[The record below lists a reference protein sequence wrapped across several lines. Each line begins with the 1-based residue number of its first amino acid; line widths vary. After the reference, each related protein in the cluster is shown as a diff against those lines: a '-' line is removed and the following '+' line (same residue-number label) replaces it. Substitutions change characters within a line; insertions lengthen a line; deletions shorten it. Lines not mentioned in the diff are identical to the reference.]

1 MQFWGV
7 KKWCSKHACW
17 KFLKSGRL
25 LVVLREHI
33 IFHVKWFD
41 VRKISEVFWA
51 KLYCKTWSF
60 LQVFV
65 GFELSTRKS
74 EIKKKLCMPEII
86 FSKKE
91 FQIWDFWIIYI
102 LVQISIF
109 LGTALGYFSSSV
121 NLGYRHFGSATPPLH
136 HHHHHNEKASYGP
149 VYRFQ
154 GF

>member
-1 MQFWGV
+1 MQFLGV

-17 KFLKSGRL
+17 KFVKSERL

-51 KLYCKTWSF
+51 KLYCKTWSC
-60 LQVFV
+60 LLALK
-65 GFELSTRKS
+65 LSTRKS

-91 FQIWDFWIIYI
+91 SQIWDFWIIYI

-109 LGTALGYFSSSV
+109 WGTAFVIGQPWLSTFLLSS
-121 NLGYRHFGSATPPLH
+121 HPPPPTITTTTIKKLPT
-136 HHHHHNEKASYGP
+136 ARYI
-149 VYRFQ
+149 
-154 GF
+154 GFKDFR